1 MVSTPS
7 KPTHLKPKA
16 HPQSVFFHFC
26 SRQPAPSWGFHV
38 PQGTLARVRPVQG
51 KPTLLLAFSFSG
63 QFLPLWSSDSLCF
76 PHGNSSSF
84 SLPFLDRAKGVH
96 SRAGEARPFQSRG
109 HIAKV
114 VKEHPSLGG
123 EIGAFP
129 PRAGTQEV
137 RGVGAGL
144 WTSELDQLRLQPWHC
159 PAEQPVVC
167 LPSFM
172 FSICKVGTSTLP
184 FQGPSGR
191 EQI

>member
-1 MVSTPS
+1 M
-7 KPTHLKPKA
+7 
-16 HPQSVFFHFC
+16 
-26 SRQPAPSWGFHV
+26 
-38 PQGTLARVRPVQG
+38 RPVQG

-76 PHGNSSSF
+76 PPGNSSSF
-84 SLPFLDRAKGVH
+84 SLPFQDRAKGVH

-109 HIAKV
+109 HVAKV
-114 VKEHPSLGG
+114 VREHPSLGG

-137 RGVGAGL
+137 RGVGARL
-144 WTSELDQLRLQPWHC
+144 WTSELDQLRLQPWRF
-159 PAEQPVVC
+159 PAEQPVDYSPGFV
-167 LPSFM
+167 
-172 FSICKVGTSTLP
+172 FSICKVGTGISP